1 MLPELSDH
9 AVAWLV
15 PVVVALPVV
24 AGAAILLPRL
34 FGHAASE
41 TWTYTLVRAGVVGA
55 TLLALILAGALC
67 GGLAAPHSI
76 DAGRWFAVG
85 HDVFEVRFGLDAL
98 GLAYGTFS
106 LLMVALVAAFS
117 RRYLHREQGFH
128 RFYALLM
135 LFAAGLALVCFAGSL
150 DMLLIGWEL
159 VGISSTLLIAFFNQR
174 PNPVRNALRAF
185 VTYRACDVGLVLAI
199 VCLHVARGDADFAQP
214 AGGGWLALPF
224 REGGGLGVIAA
235 GALVFAAMGKSAQVP
250 FSGWLPRA
258 MEGPTPSSAIF
269 YGALSVHLGPFLLL
283 RCREL
288 VHAEPWLASALVV
301 IGLATAAHGA
311 LVSRVQTDIKS
322 MLAYGSV
329 TQVGLI
335 MAEVGLGLYLLAL
348 LHIIGHA
355 GYRTLQILRA
365 PSLLH
370 DRHHLE
376 QMLGHHVSHA
386 ADLDSGGQR
395 WLTRPAVYR
404 HALERGGLDTLLADR
419 LVGAVLDFVRRC
431 DRCEQRHAG
440 AFARALLRRLPP
452 TRARARNTAEKVHV
466 S

>member
-1 MLPELSDH
+1 MLSEPLSH
-9 AVAWLV
+9 VAAWLV
-15 PVVVALPVV
+15 PLLVALPVAAFV
-24 AGAAILLPRL
+24 AILLPPL
-34 FGHAASE
+34 FGRAKSE
-41 TWTYTLVRAGVVGA
+41 AWTYGLVRIGVVGA
-55 TLLALILAGALC
+55 TLLALCLAVALLT
-67 GGLAAPHSI
+67 GIEVPRTV

-85 HDVFEVRFGLDAL
+85 HDVFEVRFGLDGL
-98 GLAYGTFS
+98 GLAYGSFS
-106 LLMVALVAAFS
+106 LLLVALAAAFS

-128 RFYALLM
+128 RFYALLV

-199 VCLHVARGDADFAQP
+199 VCLHVGWGDADFVRDP
-214 AGGGWLALPF
+214 DGGWLVLPY
-224 REGGGLGVIAA
+224 REGAALGVLAA

-283 RCREL
+283 RCCEL
-288 VHAEPWLASALVV
+288 VQSEPWLAATLVV
-301 IGLATAAHGA
+301 IGLATAGHGA
-311 LVSRVQTDIKS
+311 LVGRVQTDIKS

-335 MAEVGLGLYLLAL
+335 MAEVGLGLHLLAL

-386 ADLDSGGQR
+386 ASQR
-395 WLTRPAVYR
+395 
-404 HALERGGLDTLLADR
+404 
-419 LVGAVLDFVRRC
+419 
-431 DRCEQRHAG
+431 
-440 AFARALLRRLPP
+440 
-452 TRARARNTAEKVHV
+452 
-466 S
+466 

>member
-1 MLPELSDH
+1 MPPDLLHDV
-9 AVAWLV
+9 VAHIVPLV
-15 PVVVALPVV
+15 PALPVLAFV
-24 AGAAILLPRL
+24 AILLPRL
-34 FGHAASE
+34 FGCAMSE
-41 TWTYTLVRAGVVGA
+41 RYTYAVVSVGVLGSTLFTG
-55 TLLALILAGALC
+55 LLAAVLVTGLGAPDVI
-67 GGLAAPHSI
+67 G
-76 DAGRWFAVG
+76 AGRWFAVG
-85 HDVFEVRFGLDAL
+85 HDVFEVTFGVDAL
-98 GLAYGTFS
+98 GLAYGGFS

-135 LFAAGLALVCFAGSL
+135 LFAAGLALVSLAGSL

-174 PNPVRNALRAF
+174 PGPVRNALRAF
-185 VTYRACDVGLVLAI
+185 VTYRACDVGLVIAI
-199 VCLHVARGDADFAQP
+199 VCLHVNFGDADFVRADGAAWLGMPQRAA
-214 AGGGWLALPF
+214 AGLALLIGF
-224 REGGGLGVIAA
+224 S
-235 GALVFAAMGKSAQVP
+235 LVFAAMGKSAQVP

-283 RCREL
+283 RCHEQI
-288 VHAEPWLASALVV
+288 HASPLIAGVLIA
-301 IGLATAAHGA
+301 IGLATTAHGA
-311 LVSRVQTDIKS
+311 LVGRVQTDIKS

-335 MAEVGLGLYLLAL
+335 MAEIGLGLHLLAL

-386 ADLDSGGQR
+386 PDLDSDSNR
-395 WLTRPAVYR
+395 WLTLPRVYR
-404 HALERGGLDTLLADR
+404 HALERGGLDALLTDR
-419 LVGAVLDFVRRC
+419 LVGTLLDWLRRV
-431 DRCEQRHAG
+431 DAAEQRWSGCLA
-440 AFARALLRRLPP
+440 RRLLAMLPHGRRRV
-452 TRARARNTAEKVHV
+452 RAEEKAHV